1 MNILGIVG
9 SPRRNGNTEI
19 MTKEALRVASDMGS
33 ATELYLTAGKKLGP
47 CLACASCFKVGQ
59 CVQQDDMQELY
70 RLMARADG
78 IIIGSP
84 VYFHNVSAQAK
95 IVMDRTFALLKD
107 HNLKGKVGGAIVT
120 VRRIGGSQ
128 TRAMIYDFF
137 IAQHMVVAGGAIG
150 YGPNP
155 GDVLT
160 GVGGG
165 INVSA
170 MEEARQLGQSMVE
183 MINRLKGPPM
193 GEGSPLAVR

>member
-9 SPRRNGNTEI
+9 SPRSGGNSEI
-19 MTKEALRVASDMGS
+19 LTREALKAASDLGS
-33 ATELYLTAGKKLGP
+33 KTELYLTAGKNLGP
-47 CLACASCFKVGQ
+47 CLACASCFKVDR

-70 RLMARADG
+70 RLMENADG
-78 IIIGSP
+78 IIIASP

-95 IVMDRTFALLKD
+95 IVMDRTFAFLKK
-107 HNLKGKVGGAIVT
+107 HNLQGKVGGAIVT

-137 IAQHMVVAGGAIG
+137 IAHHMVVAGGAAG
-150 YGPNP
+150 DGPNP

-165 INVSA
+165 INISA
-170 MEEARQLGQSMVE
+170 MDEARLLGGDMVA
-183 MINRLKGPPM
+183 MLRKLKA
-193 GEGSPLAVR
+193 SPG

>member
-1 MNILGIVG
+1 MNILGIVA
-9 SPRRNGNTEI
+9 SPRKNGNTEI
-19 MTKEALRVASDMGS
+19 MMKEALRVAREAGCE
-33 ATELYLTAGKKLGP
+33 TELYLTAGKNFEP
-47 CLACASCFKVGQ
+47 CLACATCFRIGE
-59 CVQQDDMQELY
+59 CVQKDDMHELY
-70 RLMARADG
+70 ELYEKADG
-78 IIIGSP
+78 IILGSP

-95 IVMDRTFALLKD
+95 IVMDRTFSLLKE

-170 MEEARQLGQSMVE
+170 MDESRALGQEMAEMVKKL
-183 MINRLKGPPM
+183 R
-193 GEGSPLAVR
+193 A